1 MTPVMLLTDGYLAN
15 ASEPWKIPNVDEIAE
30 FPVKFLNNSDN
41 FSPTTRDPKTLA
53 RNWPIPGTPNL
64 EHRIGGIEKSY
75 DTGNISYDSSNHQK
89 MTDVRKNKIDGI
101 ANDIPLQEITRGDKK
116 GDIAVVGWGSTFGPI
131 TRAVQKVRSNGH
143 KVSHIHIRHIWPLPR
158 NLETVLKK
166 FKVIIVVEMNTGQL
180 ITLLRSQFLI
190 DAKGLNKVSGQPFK
204 VSEIEADILKAV
216 KGLIS

>member
-1 MTPVMLLTDGYLAN
+1 MN
-15 ASEPWKIPNVDEIAE
+15 
-30 FPVKFLNNSDN
+30 
-41 FSPTTRDPKTLA
+41 
-53 RNWPIPGTPNL
+53 
-64 EHRIGGIEKSY
+64 
-75 DTGNISYDSSNHQK
+75 
-89 MTDVRKNKIDGI
+89 

-143 KVSHIHIRHIWPLPR
+143 NVSHIHIRHIWPLPR
-158 NLETVLKK
+158 NLEDVLNE